1 MGAAEQSKLPEKM
14 SELRCVRTK
23 PLGWTGGC
31 SGSPSCIRRCDGQGG
46 RRVEGVGT
54 AGGAALPL
62 PALSV
67 VQISLVALQSG
78 MFLSSCCPLALS
90 LRLQNSFPPFPP
102 PTLPPPLCSQV
113 QIKHNKHK
121 SEAIR
126 KLLSQPP
133 PGETAGLLGD
143 DMFDGASEPDVGGED
158 SSVMA
163 GDIGRMFRPRSR
175 GGGAY

>member
-1 MGAAEQSKLPEKM
+1 ML
-14 SELRCVRTK
+14 
-23 PLGWTGGC
+23 
-31 SGSPSCIRRCDGQGG
+31 SPS
-46 RRVEGVGT
+46 
-54 AGGAALPL
+54 PL
-62 PALSV
+62 H
-67 VQISLVALQSG
+67 
-78 MFLSSCCPLALS
+78 
-90 LRLQNSFPPFPP
+90 
-102 PTLPPPLCSQV
+102 PTLKLLPSLPSANTSPSSLLVQV